1 MNEPTGYATP
11 AAFRRALTDR
21 LKALASGSRWP
32 LPQLQRQIAYDR
44 LLERLYLA
52 DDQWIVKGAT
62 ALLARNLG
70 VRATIDV
77 DLYRP
82 QAAQTAEAQLRAAAQ
97 HDIGDWFRFEI
108 GPAQPVTAGTTS
120 RLPVTAIVGATVWV
134 SFHIDLAGE
143 DLRMTGRPDDV
154 PPLARVLMPGIQQHG
169 YRAYPLVDH
178 IADKLAAMFE
188 RHGTLR
194 APSTRYKD
202 LVDLV
207 AILTKISVQADAQ
220 RRRWNPKPS
229 DAVSSC
235 LASSTFPTTKCGT
248 PATAQKH
255 GVRSSPSPA
264 PCTRRPASCGPSQ
277 THSFSGPPPA
287 TGNPPP
293 AGGPG
298 NPIYPAATRYSKFP
312 GPTVRSSVRMTGRGS
327 S

>member
-1 MNEPTGYATP
+1 MNESAGYATP

-21 LKALASGSRWP
+21 LKALASCSRWP

-62 ALLARNLG
+62 ALLARDLG

-82 QAAQTAEAQLRAAAQ
+82 QAAQSAEAQLRSAAQ
-97 HDIGDWFRFEI
+97 RDIGDWFRFEI

-120 RLPVTAIVGATVWV
+120 RLPVTAIVGATVWA
-134 SFHIDLAGE
+134 SFHVDLAGE

-178 IADKLAAMFE
+178 IADKLAAIFE

-194 APSTRYKD
+194 APSTRYK
-202 LVDLV
+202 
-207 AILTKISVQADAQ
+207 IL
-220 RRRWNPKPS
+220 
-229 DAVSSC
+229 
-235 LASSTFPTTKCGT
+235 STWS
-248 PATAQKH
+248 
-255 GVRSSPSPA
+255 RS
-264 PCTRRPASCGPSQ
+264 
-277 THSFSGPPPA
+277 
-287 TGNPPP
+287 
-293 AGGPG
+293 
-298 NPIYPAATRYSKFP
+298 
-312 GPTVRSSVRMTGRGS
+312 
-327 S
+327 

>member
-1 MNEPTGYATP
+1 VREPSGYATP
-11 AAFRRALTDR
+11 TAFRRALSDR

-62 ALLARNLG
+62 ALPARDLG

-82 QAAQTAEAQLRAAAQ
+82 QAGQNAEAQLRAAAQ
-97 HDIGDWFRFEI
+97 RDIGDWFRFEI
-108 GPAQPVTAGTTS
+108 GPAQQVTAGTTS
-120 RLPVTAIVGATVWV
+120 RLPVTAVVGATVWV
-134 SFHIDLAGE
+134 SFHVDLAGD
-143 DLRMTGRPDDV
+143 DLQMTGRPDHV

-188 RHGTLR
+188 RHGTLG

-207 AILTKISVQADAQ
+207 AILTRVSVEADSQQQALESEAE
-220 RRRWNPKPS
+220 RRGFILPGQFDVPDHQLWVTGYR
-229 DAVSSC
+229 AE
-235 LASSTFPTTKCGT
+235 AR
-248 PATAQKH
+248 
-255 GVRSSPSPA
+255 RSLLTIA
-264 PCTRRPASCGPSQ
+264 RTLDE
-277 THSFSGPPPA
+277 A
-287 TGNPPP
+287 TGIVRPFADPLLARTA
-293 AGGPG
+293 AGQWEPTSGRW
-298 NPIYPAATRYSKFP
+298 TR
-312 GPTVRSSVRMTGRGS
+312 
-327 S
+327 

>member
-1 MNEPTGYATP
+1 VNESAGYATP

-62 ALLARNLG
+62 ALLARDLG

-120 RLPVTAIVGATVWV
+120 RLPVTTVVGATVWV

-188 RHGTLR
+188 RHGALR

-220 RRRWNPKPS
+220 QQALESEAERRGLILPGQFDVPDHQMWDTGYR
-229 DAVSSC
+229 AE
-235 LASSTFPTTKCGT
+235 
-248 PATAQKH
+248 
-255 GVRSSPSPA
+255 VRRSLLTIA
-264 PCTRRPASCGPSQ
+264 RTLDE
-277 THSFSGPPPA
+277 A
-287 TGNPPP
+287 TGIVRPFADPLLQRTAVGHWEP
-293 AGGPG
+293 A
-298 NPIYPAATRYSKFP
+298 
-312 GPTVRSSVRMTGRGS
+312 TGRGS
-327 S
+327 R